1 MSENELIRI
10 YSPDDGVINK
20 SNSSIILNSSPGTMS
35 NGKVIQKKQIS
46 ISIDTLSKLNVE
58 QIAKLITIQARRI
71 DLEQWELDILIEICS
86 SSNSLDKGTYFK

>member
-1 MSENELIRI
+1 
-10 YSPDDGVINK
+10 
-20 SNSSIILNSSPGTMS
+20 MS